1 MNLFVRLIMPWRFPA
16 WFIRTLPV
24 AVSLKRFF
32 ALDFVF
38 TFGMI
43 NPYPAYRPTI
53 LLS

>member
-32 ALDFVF
+32 ALDLVF
-38 TFGMI
+38 NFGMI
-43 NPYPAYRPTI
+43 QSLP
-53 LLS
+53 SF